1 MSEIKTFLE
10 TARGDKTL
18 RSLLQYLLVKDIKEE
33 FEDAKLSDSINKIF
47 EMLNSGSLDKNVEN
61 ILNET
66 IFKGKKNEVLS
77 RLNSLK
83 EAFLSKGTGTA
94 SRTKEFNDI
103 IKPKITKL
111 RELSQE
117 LRENKD
123 NKALFSKIKKESEEL
138 VTELNEEIEKFTE
151 KFGREGGFRD
161 TPKIKELMDATKKT
175 ISEFKE
181 LFLAKD
187 VSSDAG
193 YYDSIVQGNISFVLE
208 RDIENFTSDDVEN
221 YITAVNNAVGKASTG
236 KFRPLYIDHEENGV
250 QINSSFPKRLY
261 KGKRAT
267 LVKPLKFLIDSDFGQ
282 DWWKQWSRGQ
292 IRRGV
297 VTASEIR
304 ERIVKQLFYG
314 GLTFR
319 EHFDFRAIQADSE
332 REWRREAGNDSI
344 TGGEDYDALQQWLKN
359 KEVFENNSKKV
370 NLDETLD
377 NTINNAMSGESLSK
391 IFNSF
396 YQEVLGKPY
405 NEENHNRLVEELIV
419 KHKQPVEKFQ
429 NFLKKDYGELIDKLI
444 REVRADKS
452 KLGTV
457 IRIENVELPK
467 GLKYDEKENTFI
479 DEDEDVLTLK
489 EARELYEGDELA
501 TINQYI
507 KNINTPMEEP
517 DTFFDF
523 LNSKEDIEAYFNKI
537 ATNQLISPNVDN
549 LLGVLFE
556 LSEMAEREGNYEVLE
571 EEIQAIMTNKAFD
584 SNEKRE
590 QIERIERAIVDK
602 LKNYSRL
609 IKRGF
614 AQKAK
619 NFIENHRNYST
630 SADVRGKLLRQLE
643 EQNVTRRE

>member
-10 TARGDKTL
+10 TAKGGKIL
-18 RSLLQYLLVKDIKEE
+18 RSLLQYLLVEDITEE
-33 FEDAKLSDSINKIF
+33 FESAKLSDSINKTF
-47 EMLNSGSLDKNVEN
+47 EMLNSGSLDKNVED
-61 ILNET
+61 ILNESL
-66 IFKGKKNEVLS
+66 FESKKDEVLS

-94 SRTKEFNDI
+94 SRTKEFNDK

-111 RELSQE
+111 RELSQK

-123 NKALFSKIKKESEEL
+123 NEAVFSKIKGESEEL

-151 KFGREGGFRD
+151 KFGRKGNFSN

-175 ISEFKE
+175 ISEFQE

-187 VSSDAG
+187 VSSSAT

-208 RDIENFTSDDVEN
+208 RDVEAFTSDDVEN

-236 KFRPLYIDHEENGV
+236 KFRPLYIDHEEEGV
-250 QINSSFPKRLY
+250 VINSSFPKRLY

-292 IRRGV
+292 IRKGV
-297 VTASEIR
+297 ITASEIR

-319 EHFDFRAIQADSE
+319 EHFNFRAGSDTDNEKIIRDNE
-332 REWRREAGNDSI
+332 KLDIVEEIDEAGNKTKRLKLDDTLNDTIKRASDGVDSL
-344 TGGEDYDALQQWLKN
+344 E
-359 KEVFENNSKKV
+359 
-370 NLDETLD
+370 
-377 NTINNAMSGESLSK
+377 K
-391 IFNSF
+391 IFSSF
-396 YQEVLGKPY
+396 YTEALGETY
-405 NEENHNRLVEELIV
+405 NPIVNHNKLLVKLI
-419 KHKQPVEKFQ
+419 KKYNQPVEKFQ
-429 NFLKKDYGELIDKLI
+429 NFLKKDYSELIDKLI

-457 IRIENVELPK
+457 IRIENVDLPDN
-467 GLKYDEKENTFI
+467 LEYDKKENEFI
-479 DEDEDVLTLK
+479 QEDGSRISLNV
-489 EARELYEGDELA
+489 ARMAYEGDKLA
-501 TINQYI
+501 AINQHI
-507 KNINTPMEEP
+507 KNANSPMEEP

-619 NFIENHRNYST
+619 DFIENHQNYT
-630 SADVRGKLLRQLE
+630 ASADVRGKLLRQLE
-643 EQNVTRRE
+643 EQNVIRRE

>member
-10 TARGDKTL
+10 TAKGDKTL
-18 RSLLQYLLVKDIKEE
+18 RSLLQYLLVEDITEE
-33 FEDAKLSDSINKIF
+33 FQNAKLSDSINKIF
-47 EMLNSGSLDKNVEN
+47 EMLNSGSLDKNVED

-66 IFKGKKNEVLS
+66 IFKGKKDEVLS

-83 EAFLSKGTGTA
+83 EAFLSKGRGTA
-94 SRTKEFNDI
+94 SRTKGFNDK

-111 RELSQE
+111 RELSQK

-123 NKALFSKIKKESEEL
+123 NEALFSKIKGESEEL

-175 ISEFKE
+175 ISEFQE

-187 VSSDAG
+187 VSSSAT
-193 YYDSIVQGNISFVLE
+193 YYDSILQQDISFVLE

-236 KFRPLYIDHEENGV
+236 KFRPLYIDHEEEGV
-250 QINSSFPKRLY
+250 VINSSFPKRLY

-267 LVKPLKFLIDSDFGQ
+267 LVKPLKFLINSNFGQ
-282 DWWKQWSRGQ
+282 DWWKQWSKGQ
-292 IRRGV
+292 IRKGV
-297 VTASEIR
+297 ITASEIR

-319 EHFDFRAIQADSE
+319 EYFNFRAGSNTDRKS
-332 REWRREAGNDSI
+332 R
-344 TGGEDYDALQQWLKN
+344 N
-359 KEVFENNSKKV
+359 KEIVRNNQKEKV
-370 NLDETLD
+370 ELDKTLD
-377 NTINNAMSGESLSK
+377 STIDRASDSVDSLEK
-391 IFNSF
+391 IFSSF
-396 YQEVLGKPY
+396 YTEALGQTY
-405 NEENHNRLVEELIV
+405 NSQTNHNRLLLELIE
-419 KHKQPVEKFQ
+419 KYNQPVEKFQ
-429 NFLKKDYGELIDKLI
+429 NFLKKDYSELIDKLI

-467 GLKYDEKENTFI
+467 GLKYDKKENIFI

-489 EARELYEGDELA
+489 EVRELYEGDELA
-501 TINQYI
+501 TINQHI
-507 KNINTPMEEP
+507 KNANSPMEEP

-590 QIERIERAIVDK
+590 QIEKIEGAIVDK

-619 NFIENHRNYST
+619 DFIENHQNYT
-630 SADVRGKLLRQLE
+630 ASADVRGKLLRQLE
-643 EQNVTRRE
+643 EQNVIRRE

>member
-10 TARGDKTL
+10 TAKGGKTL
-18 RSLLQYLLVKDIKEE
+18 RSLLQYLLVEDITEE
-33 FEDAKLSDSINKIF
+33 FESAKLSDSINKTF
-47 EMLNSGSLDKNVEN
+47 EMLNSGSLDKNVED

-66 IFKGKKNEVLS
+66 IFKGKKDEVLS

-94 SRTKEFNDI
+94 SRTKEFNDK

-111 RELSQE
+111 RELSKK

-123 NKALFSKIKKESEEL
+123 NEAIFSKIKGESEEL

-161 TPKIKELMDATKKT
+161 TPKIKELIDATKKT
-175 ISEFKE
+175 ISEFQE

-187 VSSDAG
+187 VSSSAT
-193 YYDSIVQGNISFVLE
+193 YYDSILQQDISFVLE

-261 KGKRAT
+261 KGKKAT

-282 DWWKQWSRGQ
+282 EWWKQWSRGQ

-297 VTASEIR
+297 ITASEIR

-319 EHFDFRAIQADSE
+319 EHFNFRAGSDTD
-332 REWRREAGNDSI
+332 RKG
-344 TGGEDYDALQQWLKN
+344 KN
-359 KEVFENNSKKV
+359 KEIVRNNQKEKV
-370 NLDETLD
+370 ELDKTLD
-377 NTINNAMSGESLSK
+377 STIDRASDSVDSLEK
-391 IFNSF
+391 IFKSF
-396 YQEVLGKPY
+396 YEDALGQTY
-405 NEENHNRLVEELIV
+405 NPEANHNRLLLELIE
-419 KHKQPVEKFQ
+419 KYNQPVEKFQ
-429 NFLKKDYGELIDKLI
+429 NFLKKDYSELIDKLI

-467 GLKYDEKENTFI
+467 GLKYDKKENTFI
-479 DEDEDVLTLK
+479 DEDEDTLTL
-489 EARELYEGDELA
+489 EEVRELYDGDELA

-507 KNINTPMEEP
+507 ENVNTPMEEP

-619 NFIENHRNYST
+619 DFIENHQNYT
-630 SADVRGKLLRQLE
+630 ASADVRGKLLRQLE
-643 EQNVTRRE
+643 EQNVIRRE

>member
-10 TARGDKTL
+10 TAKKGKTL
-18 RSLLQYLLVKDIKEE
+18 RSLLQFLLVKDITEE
-33 FEDAKLSDSINKIF
+33 FKNANLSSSINKTF
-47 EMLNSGSLDKNVEN
+47 EMLNSGSLDNEVEN

-66 IFKGKKNEVLS
+66 IFKGKKDEVLS

-83 EAFLSKGTGTA
+83 EAFLSKGRGTA
-94 SRTKEFNDI
+94 SRTKEFNDK
-103 IKPKITKL
+103 IKPKISKL
-111 RELSQE
+111 RELSQK
-117 LRENKD
+117 LRENKE
-123 NKALFSKIKKESEEL
+123 NEAVFSKIKGESKDL

-193 YYDSIVQGNISFVLE
+193 YYDSIIQGNISFVLD
-208 RDIENFTSDDVEN
+208 RDIESFTSDDVEN

-261 KGKRAT
+261 KGKRAN

-282 DWWKQWSRGQ
+282 DWWKQWSKGQ
-292 IRRGV
+292 TRKGV
-297 VTASEIR
+297 ITASEIR

-319 EHFDFRAIQADSE
+319 EHFNFRAGSDT
-332 REWRREAGNDSI
+332 D
-344 TGGEDYDALQQWLKN
+344 N
-359 KEVFENNSKKV
+359 KEIVRNNQKEKV
-370 NLDETLD
+370 ELDKTLD
-377 NTINNAMSGESLSK
+377 STIDRASSGESLK
-391 IFNSF
+391 NIFKAF
-396 YQEVLGKPY
+396 YTEALGENY
-405 NEENHNRLVEELIV
+405 NPETNHNLLLLKLIE
-419 KHKQPVEKFQ
+419 KYNQPVEKFQ
-429 NFLKKDYGELIDKLI
+429 NFLKKEYSDLIDKLI

-457 IRIENVELPK
+457 IRIENVDLPDN
-467 GLKYDEKENTFI
+467 LEYDEKENTFI
-479 DEDEDVLTLK
+479 DEDEDTLTL
-489 EARELYEGDELA
+489 EEVREIYKGDELA
-501 TINQYI
+501 TIHQYI

-537 ATNQLISPNVDN
+537 ATNQLISPNIDN

-571 EEIQAIMTNKAFD
+571 EEIQSIMTNKAFD

-590 QIERIERAIVDK
+590 QIEKIERAIVDK

-619 NFIENHRNYST
+619 DFIENHRNYST

-643 EQNVTRRE
+643 EQNVIRRG

>member
-1 MSEIKTFLE
+1 
-10 TARGDKTL
+10 
-18 RSLLQYLLVKDIKEE
+18 
-33 FEDAKLSDSINKIF
+33 
-47 EMLNSGSLDKNVEN
+47 MLNSGSLDKNVED

-66 IFKGKKNEVLS
+66 IFKSKKDEVLS

-83 EAFLSKGTGTA
+83 EAFLSKGRGTA
-94 SRTKEFNDI
+94 SRTKEFNDK

-111 RELSQE
+111 RELSQK

-123 NKALFSKIKKESEEL
+123 NEDLFPKIKKESEEL

-151 KFGREGGFRD
+151 KFGRQGGFRD

-175 ISEFKE
+175 ISEFQE

-236 KFRPLYIDHEENGV
+236 KFRPLYIDHEEKGV

-282 DWWKQWSRGQ
+282 DWWKQWSKGQ
-292 IRRGV
+292 IRKGV
-297 VTASEIR
+297 ITASEIR

-319 EHFDFRAIQADSE
+319 EHFNFRAGS
-332 REWRREAGNDSI
+332 N
-344 TGGEDYDALQQWLKN
+344 TNN
-359 KEVFENNSKKV
+359 KEIVRNNQKERVELDKTLNSTIDRASSGDSLENIFKAFYTEALGENY
-370 NLDETLD
+370 NPET
-377 NTINNAMSGESLSK
+377 
-391 IFNSF
+391 
-396 YQEVLGKPY
+396 
-405 NEENHNRLVEELIV
+405 NHNRLLLKLIE
-419 KHKQPVEKFQ
+419 KYNQPVEKFQ
-429 NFLKKDYGELIDKLI
+429 NFLKKEYSELIDNLI

-457 IRIENVELPK
+457 IRIENVDLPDN
-467 GLKYDEKENTFI
+467 LKYDKKENEFI
-479 DEDEDVLTLK
+479 QEDGTRLGLK
-489 EARELYEGDELA
+489 IARMAYDGDELA
-501 TINQYI
+501 AINQYI
-507 KNINTPMEEP
+507 ENVNTPMEEP

-571 EEIQAIMTNKAFD
+571 EEIQAIMTNKEVD

-590 QIERIERAIVDK
+590 QIEKIERAIVDK

-619 NFIENHRNYST
+619 DFIENHRNYST

-643 EQNVTRRE
+643 EQNVIRRE

>member
-10 TARGDKTL
+10 TAKKGKTL
-18 RSLLQYLLVKDIKEE
+18 RSLLQFLLVKDITEE
-33 FEDAKLSDSINKIF
+33 FKNANLSSSINKTF
-47 EMLNSGSLDKNVEN
+47 EMLNSGSLDNEVEN

-66 IFKGKKNEVLS
+66 IFKGKKDEVLS

-83 EAFLSKGTGTA
+83 EAFLSKGRGTA
-94 SRTKEFNDI
+94 SRTKEFNDK
-103 IKPKITKL
+103 IKPKISKL
-111 RELSQE
+111 RELSQK
-117 LRENKD
+117 LRENKE
-123 NKALFSKIKKESEEL
+123 NEAVFSKIKGESKDL

-193 YYDSIVQGNISFVLE
+193 YYDSIIQGNISFVLD
-208 RDIENFTSDDVEN
+208 RDIESFTSDDVEN

-261 KGKRAT
+261 KGKRAN

-282 DWWKQWSRGQ
+282 DWWKQWSKGQ
-292 IRRGV
+292 TRKGV
-297 VTASEIR
+297 ITASEIR

-319 EHFDFRAIQADSE
+319 EHFNFRAGSDT
-332 REWRREAGNDSI
+332 D
-344 TGGEDYDALQQWLKN
+344 N
-359 KEVFENNSKKV
+359 KEIVRNNQKEKV
-370 NLDETLD
+370 ELDKTLD
-377 NTINNAMSGESLSK
+377 STIDRASSGESLK
-391 IFNSF
+391 NIFKAF
-396 YQEVLGKPY
+396 YTEALGENY
-405 NEENHNRLVEELIV
+405 NPETNHNLLLLKLIE
-419 KHKQPVEKFQ
+419 KYNQPVEKFQ
-429 NFLKKDYGELIDKLI
+429 NFLKKEYSDLIDKLI

-457 IRIENVELPK
+457 IRIENVDLPDN
-467 GLKYDEKENTFI
+467 LEYDEKENTFI
-479 DEDEDVLTLK
+479 DEDEDTLTL
-489 EARELYEGDELA
+489 EEVREIYKGDELA

-537 ATNQLISPNVDN
+537 ATNQLISPNIDN

-571 EEIQAIMTNKAFD
+571 EEIQSIMTNKAFD

-590 QIERIERAIVDK
+590 QIEKIERAIVDK

-614 AQKAK
+614 AQKTK
-619 NFIENHRNYST
+619 DFIENHRNYST

-643 EQNVTRRE
+643 EQNVIRRG

>member
-10 TARGDKTL
+10 TAKQGKTL
-18 RSLLQYLLVKDIKEE
+18 RSLLQYLLVKDITEE
-33 FEDAKLSDSINKIF
+33 FKDANLSNSITKTF
-47 EMLNSGSLDKNVEN
+47 EMLNSGSLDNEVEN

-94 SRTKEFNDI
+94 SRTREFNEK
-103 IKPKITKL
+103 IKPKISKL
-111 RELSQE
+111 RELSQK

-123 NKALFSKIKKESEEL
+123 NETVFSKIKGESEDL
-138 VTELNEEIEKFTE
+138 ITELNEEIEKFTE

-175 ISEFKE
+175 ISEFQE

-208 RDIENFTSDDVEN
+208 REIDSFTSDDVEN

-261 KGKRAT
+261 KGKRAS

-282 DWWKQWSRGQ
+282 DWWKQWSKGQ
-292 IRRGV
+292 SRKGV

-319 EHFDFRAIQADSE
+319 EHFKFRAGSDTDNEKIIRDNEKLDIVEEIDEAGKKTKRLKLDDTLNDTIKRASDNADSLE
-332 REWRREAGNDSI
+332 
-344 TGGEDYDALQQWLKN
+344 
-359 KEVFENNSKKV
+359 
-370 NLDETLD
+370 
-377 NTINNAMSGESLSK
+377 K
-391 IFNSF
+391 IFSSF
-396 YQEVLGKPY
+396 YTEALGETY
-405 NEENHNRLVEELIV
+405 NPIENHNKLLVKLI
-419 KHKQPVEKFQ
+419 KKYKQPVEKFQ
-429 NFLKKDYGELIDKLI
+429 NFLKKDYSELIDKLI
-444 REVRADKS
+444 KVIRADKS
-452 KLGTV
+452 KLGKD
-457 IRIENVELPK
+457 IKIENVKLPD
-467 GLKYDEKENTFI
+467 GLKYDEKENVFI
-479 DEDEDVLTLK
+479 DDEDDVLTL
-489 EARELYEGDELA
+489 EDVRELYKGDELA
-501 TINQYI
+501 TINQFI
-507 KNINTPMEEP
+507 ENTNTPMEEP

-571 EEIQAIMTNKAFD
+571 EEIESIMTNEALS
-584 SNEKRE
+584 SNDKQE
-590 QIERIERAIVDK
+590 QIEKIERAIVDK

-619 NFIENHRNYST
+619 DFIENHRNYSA

-643 EQNVTRRE
+643 EQNVIRRE

>member
-1 MSEIKTFLE
+1 
-10 TARGDKTL
+10 
-18 RSLLQYLLVKDIKEE
+18 
-33 FEDAKLSDSINKIF
+33 
-47 EMLNSGSLDKNVEN
+47 
-61 ILNET
+61 
-66 IFKGKKNEVLS
+66 
-77 RLNSLK
+77 
-83 EAFLSKGTGTA
+83 
-94 SRTKEFNDI
+94 
-103 IKPKITKL
+103 
-111 RELSQE
+111 
-117 LRENKD
+117 
-123 NKALFSKIKKESEEL
+123 
-138 VTELNEEIEKFTE
+138 
-151 KFGREGGFRD
+151 
-161 TPKIKELMDATKKT
+161 MDATKKT
-175 ISEFKE
+175 ISEFQE

-187 VSSDAG
+187 VSSSAT

-208 RDIENFTSDDVEN
+208 RDVEAFTSDDVEN

-236 KFRPLYIDHEENGV
+236 KFRPLYIDHEEEGV
-250 QINSSFPKRLY
+250 VINSSFPKRLY

-292 IRRGV
+292 IRKGV
-297 VTASEIR
+297 ITASEIR

-319 EHFDFRAIQADSE
+319 EHFNFRAGSDTDNEKIIRDNE
-332 REWRREAGNDSI
+332 KLDIVEEIDEAGNKTKRLKLDDTLNDTIKRASDGVDSL
-344 TGGEDYDALQQWLKN
+344 E
-359 KEVFENNSKKV
+359 
-370 NLDETLD
+370 
-377 NTINNAMSGESLSK
+377 K
-391 IFNSF
+391 IFSSF
-396 YQEVLGKPY
+396 YTEALGETY
-405 NEENHNRLVEELIV
+405 NPIVNHNKLLVKLI
-419 KHKQPVEKFQ
+419 KKYNQPVEKFQ
-429 NFLKKDYGELIDKLI
+429 NFLKKDYSELIDKLI

-457 IRIENVELPK
+457 IRIENVDLPDN
-467 GLKYDEKENTFI
+467 LEYDKKENEFI
-479 DEDEDVLTLK
+479 QEDGSRISLNV
-489 EARELYEGDELA
+489 ARMAYEGDKLA
-501 TINQYI
+501 AINQHI
-507 KNINTPMEEP
+507 KNANSPMEEP

-619 NFIENHRNYST
+619 DFIENHQNYT
-630 SADVRGKLLRQLE
+630 ASADVRGKLLRQLE
-643 EQNVTRRE
+643 EQNVIRRE

>member
-10 TARGDKTL
+10 TAKKGKTL
-18 RSLLQYLLVKDIKEE
+18 RSLLQFLLVKDITEE
-33 FEDAKLSDSINKIF
+33 FKGANLSSSISKTF
-47 EMLNSGSLDKNVEN
+47 EMLNSGSLDNEVEN

-66 IFKGKKNEVLS
+66 IFKGKKDEVLS

-94 SRTKEFNDI
+94 SRTKEFNDK
-103 IKPKITKL
+103 IKPKLSKL
-111 RELSQE
+111 RELSQK

-123 NKALFSKIKKESEEL
+123 NEAVFSKIKGESEEL

-181 LFLAKD
+181 LFLTKD

-193 YYDSIVQGNISFVLE
+193 YYDSIIQDNISFVLE
-208 RDIENFTSDDVEN
+208 RDIKSFTSDDVEN

-267 LVKPLKFLIDSDFGQ
+267 LVKPLKFLINSDFGQ
-282 DWWKQWSRGQ
+282 DWWKQWSKGQ
-292 IRRGV
+292 TRKGV
-297 VTASEIR
+297 ITASEIR

-319 EHFDFRAIQADSE
+319 EHFNFRAGSDTDNEKIIRNNEKLDIIE
-332 REWRREAGNDSI
+332 EKDEAGNK
-344 TGGEDYDALQQWLKN
+344 TKRLKLDDTLN
-359 KEVFENNSKKV
+359 K
-370 NLDETLD
+370 
-377 NTINNAMSGESLSK
+377 TIGNAVSGESLEK
-391 IFNSF
+391 IFSSF
-396 YQEVLGKPY
+396 YTETLGKNY
-405 NEENHNRLVEELIV
+405 NPTENHNKLLIELI
-419 KHKQPVEKFQ
+419 KKYRQPVEKFQ
-429 NFLKKDYGELIDKLI
+429 NFLKKEYSDLIDKLI
-444 REVRADKS
+444 KKVRTDKS

-467 GLKYDEKENTFI
+467 GLEYDEKENTFI
-479 DEDEDVLTLK
+479 DEEEDTLTL
-489 EARELYEGDELA
+489 EEVREIYEGDELA

-571 EEIQAIMTNKAFD
+571 EEIQSIMTNKAFD

-590 QIERIERAIVDK
+590 QIEKIERAIVDK

-619 NFIENHRNYST
+619 DFIENHRNYST

-643 EQNVTRRE
+643 EQNVIRRG

>member
-1 MSEIKTFLE
+1 M
-10 TARGDKTL
+10 
-18 RSLLQYLLVKDIKEE
+18 RSLLQFLLVKDITEE
-33 FEDAKLSDSINKIF
+33 FKNANLSSSINKTF
-47 EMLNSGSLDKNVEN
+47 EMLNSGSLDNEVEN

-66 IFKGKKNEVLS
+66 IFKGKKDEVLS

-83 EAFLSKGTGTA
+83 EAFLSKGRGTA
-94 SRTKEFNDI
+94 SRTKEFNDK
-103 IKPKITKL
+103 IKPKISKL
-111 RELSQE
+111 RELSQK
-117 LRENKD
+117 LRENKE
-123 NKALFSKIKKESEEL
+123 NEAVFSKIKGESKDL

-193 YYDSIVQGNISFVLE
+193 YYDSIIQGNISFVLD
-208 RDIENFTSDDVEN
+208 RDIESFTSDDVEN

-261 KGKRAT
+261 KGKRAN

-282 DWWKQWSRGQ
+282 DWWKQWSKGQ
-292 IRRGV
+292 TRKGV
-297 VTASEIR
+297 ITASEIR

-319 EHFDFRAIQADSE
+319 EHFNFRAGSDT
-332 REWRREAGNDSI
+332 D
-344 TGGEDYDALQQWLKN
+344 N
-359 KEVFENNSKKV
+359 KEIVRNNQKEKV
-370 NLDETLD
+370 ELDKTLD
-377 NTINNAMSGESLSK
+377 STIDRASSGESLK
-391 IFNSF
+391 NIFKAF
-396 YQEVLGKPY
+396 YTEALGENY
-405 NEENHNRLVEELIV
+405 NPETNHNLLLLKLIE
-419 KHKQPVEKFQ
+419 KYNQPVEKFQ
-429 NFLKKDYGELIDKLI
+429 NFLKKEYSDLIDKLI

-457 IRIENVELPK
+457 IRIENVDLPDN
-467 GLKYDEKENTFI
+467 LEYDEKENTFI
-479 DEDEDVLTLK
+479 DEDEDTLTL
-489 EARELYEGDELA
+489 EEVREIYKGDELA

-537 ATNQLISPNVDN
+537 ATNQLISPNIDN

-571 EEIQAIMTNKAFD
+571 EEIQSIMTNKAFD

-590 QIERIERAIVDK
+590 QIEKIERAIVDK

-619 NFIENHRNYST
+619 DFIENHRNYST

-643 EQNVTRRE
+643 EQNVIRRG

>member
-10 TARGDKTL
+10 TAKGGKTL
-18 RSLLQYLLVKDIKEE
+18 RSLLQYLLVEDITEE
-33 FEDAKLSDSINKIF
+33 FESAKLSDSINKIF
-47 EMLNSGSLDKNVEN
+47 EMLNSGSLDKNVED

-66 IFKGKKNEVLS
+66 IFKGKKNEILS

-83 EAFLSKGTGTA
+83 EAFLSKGRGTA
-94 SRTKEFNDI
+94 SRTKEFNDK

-111 RELSQE
+111 RELSQK

-123 NKALFSKIKKESEEL
+123 NEDLFPKIKKESEEL

-151 KFGREGGFRD
+151 KFGRQGGFRD

-175 ISEFKE
+175 ISEFQE

-236 KFRPLYIDHEENGV
+236 KFRPLYIDHEEKGV

-282 DWWKQWSRGQ
+282 DWWKQWSKGQ
-292 IRRGV
+292 IRKGV
-297 VTASEIR
+297 ITASEIR

-319 EHFDFRAIQADSE
+319 EHFNFRAGSDT
-332 REWRREAGNDSI
+332 N
-344 TGGEDYDALQQWLKN
+344 N
-359 KEVFENNSKKV
+359 KEIVRNNQKERVELDKTLNSTIDRASSGDSLENIFKAFYTEALGENY
-370 NLDETLD
+370 NPET
-377 NTINNAMSGESLSK
+377 
-391 IFNSF
+391 
-396 YQEVLGKPY
+396 
-405 NEENHNRLVEELIV
+405 NHNRLLLKLIE
-419 KHKQPVEKFQ
+419 KYNQPVEKFQ
-429 NFLKKDYGELIDKLI
+429 NFLKKEYSELIYNLI

-457 IRIENVELPK
+457 IRIENVDLPDN
-467 GLKYDEKENTFI
+467 LKYDKKENEFI
-479 DEDEDVLTLK
+479 QEDGTRLGLK
-489 EARELYEGDELA
+489 IARMAYDGDELA
-501 TINQYI
+501 AINQYI
-507 KNINTPMEEP
+507 ENVNTPMEEP

-571 EEIQAIMTNKAFD
+571 EEIQAIMTNKEVD

-590 QIERIERAIVDK
+590 QIEKIERAIVDK

-619 NFIENHRNYST
+619 DFIENHRNYST

-643 EQNVTRRE
+643 EQNVIRRE

>member
-1 MSEIKTFLE
+1 M
-10 TARGDKTL
+10 
-18 RSLLQYLLVKDIKEE
+18 RSLLQFLLVKDITEE
-33 FEDAKLSDSINKIF
+33 FKNANLSSSISKTF
-47 EMLNSGSLDKNVEN
+47 EMLNSGSLDNEVEN

-66 IFKGKKNEVLS
+66 IFKGKKDEVLS

-83 EAFLSKGTGTA
+83 EAFLSKGRGTA
-94 SRTKEFNDI
+94 SRTKEFNDK
-103 IKPKITKL
+103 IKPKISKL
-111 RELSQE
+111 RELSQK

-123 NKALFSKIKKESEEL
+123 NEAVFSKIKGESKDL

-193 YYDSIVQGNISFVLE
+193 YYDSIIQGNISFVLE
-208 RDIENFTSDDVEN
+208 RDIESFTSDDVEN

-236 KFRPLYIDHEENGV
+236 KFRPLYIDHEEEGV
-250 QINSSFPKRLY
+250 VINSSFPKRLY

-282 DWWKQWSRGQ
+282 DWWKQWSKGQ
-292 IRRGV
+292 TRKGV
-297 VTASEIR
+297 ITASEIR

-319 EHFDFRAIQADSE
+319 EHFNFRAGSDT
-332 REWRREAGNDSI
+332 D
-344 TGGEDYDALQQWLKN
+344 N
-359 KEVFENNSKKV
+359 KEIVGNNQKEKV
-370 NLDETLD
+370 ELDKTLD
-377 NTINNAMSGESLSK
+377 STIDRASSGESLK
-391 IFNSF
+391 NIFKAF
-396 YQEVLGKPY
+396 YTEALGENY
-405 NEENHNRLVEELIV
+405 NPETNHNLLLLKLIE
-419 KHKQPVEKFQ
+419 KYNQPVEKFQ
-429 NFLKKDYGELIDKLI
+429 NFLKKEYSDLIDKLI

-467 GLKYDEKENTFI
+467 GLKYDKKENTFI
-479 DEDEDVLTLK
+479 DEDEDTLTL
-489 EARELYEGDELA
+489 EEVREIYEGDELA

-571 EEIQAIMTNKAFD
+571 EEIQSIMTNKAFD

-590 QIERIERAIVDK
+590 QIEKIERAIVDK

-619 NFIENHRNYST
+619 DFIENHRNYST

-643 EQNVTRRE
+643 EQNVIRRG

>member
-10 TARGDKTL
+10 TAKGGKTL
-18 RSLLQYLLVKDIKEE
+18 RSLLQYLLVEDITEE
-33 FEDAKLSDSINKIF
+33 FESAKLSDSINKIF
-47 EMLNSGSLDKNVEN
+47 EMLNSGSLDKNVED

-66 IFKGKKNEVLS
+66 IFKGKKDEVLS

-83 EAFLSKGTGTA
+83 EAFLSKGRGTA
-94 SRTKEFNDI
+94 SRTKEFNDK

-111 RELSQE
+111 RELSQK

-123 NKALFSKIKKESEEL
+123 NEDLFPKIKKESEEL

-151 KFGREGGFRD
+151 KFGRQGGFRD

-175 ISEFKE
+175 ISEFQE

-236 KFRPLYIDHEENGV
+236 KFRPLYIDHEEKGV

-282 DWWKQWSRGQ
+282 DWWKQWSKGQ
-292 IRRGV
+292 IRKGV
-297 VTASEIR
+297 ITASEIR

-319 EHFDFRAIQADSE
+319 EHFNFRAGSDT
-332 REWRREAGNDSI
+332 N
-344 TGGEDYDALQQWLKN
+344 N
-359 KEVFENNSKKV
+359 KEIVRNNQKERVELDKTLNSTIDRASSGDSLENIFKAFYTEALGENY
-370 NLDETLD
+370 NPET
-377 NTINNAMSGESLSK
+377 
-391 IFNSF
+391 
-396 YQEVLGKPY
+396 
-405 NEENHNRLVEELIV
+405 NHNRLLLKLIE
-419 KHKQPVEKFQ
+419 KYNQPVEKFQ
-429 NFLKKDYGELIDKLI
+429 NFLKKEYSELIDNLI

-457 IRIENVELPK
+457 IRIENVDLPDN
-467 GLKYDEKENTFI
+467 LKYDKKENEFI
-479 DEDEDVLTLK
+479 QEDGTRLGLK
-489 EARELYEGDELA
+489 IARMAYDGDELA
-501 TINQYI
+501 AINQYI
-507 KNINTPMEEP
+507 ENVNTPMEEP

-571 EEIQAIMTNKAFD
+571 EEIQAIMTNKEVD

-590 QIERIERAIVDK
+590 QIEKIERAIVDK

-619 NFIENHRNYST
+619 DFIENHRNYST

-643 EQNVTRRE
+643 EQNVIRRE

>member
-10 TARGDKTL
+10 TAKGGKTL
-18 RSLLQYLLVKDIKEE
+18 RSLLQYLLVEDITEE
-33 FEDAKLSDSINKIF
+33 FESAKLSDSINKIF
-47 EMLNSGSLDKNVEN
+47 EMLNSGSLDKNVED

-66 IFKGKKNEVLS
+66 IFKGKKDEVLS

-83 EAFLSKGTGTA
+83 EAFLSKGRGTA
-94 SRTKEFNDI
+94 SRTKEFNDK

-111 RELSQE
+111 RELSQK

-123 NKALFSKIKKESEEL
+123 NEDLFPKIKKESEEL

-151 KFGREGGFRD
+151 KFGRQGGFRD

-175 ISEFKE
+175 ISEFQE

-236 KFRPLYIDHEENGV
+236 KFRPLYIDHEEKGV

-282 DWWKQWSRGQ
+282 DWWKQWSKGQ
-292 IRRGV
+292 IRKGV
-297 VTASEIR
+297 ITASEIR

-319 EHFDFRAIQADSE
+319 EHFNFRAGS
-332 REWRREAGNDSI
+332 N
-344 TGGEDYDALQQWLKN
+344 TNN
-359 KEVFENNSKKV
+359 KEIVRNNQKERVELDKTLNSTIDRASSGDSLENIFKAFYTEALGENY
-370 NLDETLD
+370 NPET
-377 NTINNAMSGESLSK
+377 
-391 IFNSF
+391 
-396 YQEVLGKPY
+396 
-405 NEENHNRLVEELIV
+405 NHNRLLLKLIE
-419 KHKQPVEKFQ
+419 KYNQPVEKFQ
-429 NFLKKDYGELIDKLI
+429 NFLKKEYSELIDNLI

-457 IRIENVELPK
+457 IRIENVDLPDN
-467 GLKYDEKENTFI
+467 LKYDKKENEFI
-479 DEDEDVLTLK
+479 QEDGTRLGLK
-489 EARELYEGDELA
+489 IARMAYDGDELA
-501 TINQYI
+501 AINQYI
-507 KNINTPMEEP
+507 ENVNTPMEEP

-571 EEIQAIMTNKAFD
+571 EEIQAIMTNKEVD

-590 QIERIERAIVDK
+590 QIEKIERAIVDK

-619 NFIENHRNYST
+619 DFIENHRNYST

-643 EQNVTRRE
+643 EQNVIRRE

>member
-10 TARGDKTL
+10 TAKGGKTL
-18 RSLLQYLLVKDIKEE
+18 RSLLQYLLVEDITEE
-33 FEDAKLSDSINKIF
+33 FESAKLSDSINKIF
-47 EMLNSGSLDKNVEN
+47 EMLNSGSLDKNVED

-66 IFKGKKNEVLS
+66 IFKGKKDEVLS

-83 EAFLSKGTGTA
+83 EAFLSKGRGTA
-94 SRTKEFNDI
+94 SRTKEFNDK

-111 RELSQE
+111 RELSQK

-123 NKALFSKIKKESEEL
+123 NEDLFPKIKKESEEL

-151 KFGREGGFRD
+151 KFGRQGGFRD

-175 ISEFKE
+175 ISEFQE

-236 KFRPLYIDHEENGV
+236 KFRPLYIDHEEKGV

-282 DWWKQWSRGQ
+282 DWWKQWSKGQ
-292 IRRGV
+292 IRKGV
-297 VTASEIR
+297 ITASEIR

-319 EHFDFRAIQADSE
+319 EHFNFRAGS
-332 REWRREAGNDSI
+332 N
-344 TGGEDYDALQQWLKN
+344 TNN
-359 KEVFENNSKKV
+359 KEIVRNNQKERVELDKTLNSTIDRASSGDSLENIFKAFYTEALGENY
-370 NLDETLD
+370 NPET
-377 NTINNAMSGESLSK
+377 
-391 IFNSF
+391 
-396 YQEVLGKPY
+396 
-405 NEENHNRLVEELIV
+405 NHNRLLLKLIE
-419 KHKQPVEKFQ
+419 KYNQPVEKFQ
-429 NFLKKDYGELIDKLI
+429 NFLKKEYSELIDNLI

-457 IRIENVELPK
+457 IRIENVDLPDN
-467 GLKYDEKENTFI
+467 LKYDKKENEFI
-479 DEDEDVLTLK
+479 QEDGTRLGLK
-489 EARELYEGDELA
+489 IARMAYEGDELA
-501 TINQYI
+501 AINQYI
-507 KNINTPMEEP
+507 ENVNTPMEEP

-571 EEIQAIMTNKAFD
+571 EEIQAIMTNKEVD

-590 QIERIERAIVDK
+590 QIEKIERAIVDK

-619 NFIENHRNYST
+619 DFIENHRNYST

-643 EQNVTRRE
+643 EQNVIRRE

>member
-10 TARGDKTL
+10 TAKGGKTL
-18 RSLLQYLLVKDIKEE
+18 RSLLQYLLVEDITEE
-33 FEDAKLSDSINKIF
+33 FQNAKLSDSINKIF
-47 EMLNSGSLDKNVEN
+47 EMLNSGSLDKNVED

-66 IFKGKKNEVLS
+66 IFKGKKDEILS

-94 SRTKEFNDI
+94 SRTKEFNDK

-111 RELSQE
+111 RELSQK

-123 NKALFSKIKKESEEL
+123 DTELFPKIKKESEEL
-138 VTELNEEIEKFTE
+138 VAELNEEIEKFTE
-151 KFGREGGFRD
+151 KFGRKGGFSN
-161 TPKIKELMDATKKT
+161 TPKIKELMDATKRT
-175 ISEFKE
+175 ISEFQE

-187 VSSDAG
+187 VSSDTG

-236 KFRPLYIDHEENGV
+236 KFRPLYIDHEEEGV
-250 QINSSFPKRLY
+250 VINSSFPKRLY

-292 IRRGV
+292 IRKGV
-297 VTASEIR
+297 ITASEIR

-319 EHFDFRAIQADSE
+319 EYFNFRAGSNTDRKS
-332 REWRREAGNDSI
+332 
-344 TGGEDYDALQQWLKN
+344 KN
-359 KEVFENNSKKV
+359 KEIVRNNQKEKV
-370 NLDETLD
+370 ELDKTLD
-377 NTINNAMSGESLSK
+377 STIDRASDSVDSLEK
-391 IFNSF
+391 IFSSF
-396 YQEVLGKPY
+396 YTEALGQTY
-405 NEENHNRLVEELIV
+405 NSQTNHNRLLLELIE
-419 KHKQPVEKFQ
+419 KYNQPVEKFQ
-429 NFLKKDYGELIDKLI
+429 NFLKKDYSELIDKLI

-457 IRIENVELPK
+457 IRIENVELPDN
-467 GLKYDEKENTFI
+467 LEYDKKENEFI
-479 DEDEDVLTLK
+479 QEDGSRISLNV
-489 EARELYEGDELA
+489 ARMAYEGDKLA
-501 TINQYI
+501 AINQHI
-507 KNINTPMEEP
+507 KNANSPMEEP

-590 QIERIERAIVDK
+590 QIEKIERAIVDK

-619 NFIENHRNYST
+619 DFIENHQNYT
-630 SADVRGKLLRQLE
+630 ASADVRGKLLRQLE
-643 EQNVTRRE
+643 EQNVIRRE

>member
-10 TARGDKTL
+10 TAKGGKTL
-18 RSLLQYLLVKDIKEE
+18 RSLLQYLLVEDITEE
-33 FEDAKLSDSINKIF
+33 FESAKLSDSINKIF

-66 IFKGKKNEVLS
+66 IFKGKKDEVLS

-83 EAFLSKGTGTA
+83 EAFLSKGRGTA
-94 SRTKEFNDI
+94 SRTKEFNDK

-111 RELSQE
+111 RELSQK

-123 NKALFSKIKKESEEL
+123 NEDLFPKIKKESEEL

-151 KFGREGGFRD
+151 KFGRQGGFRD

-175 ISEFKE
+175 ISEFQE

-236 KFRPLYIDHEENGV
+236 KFRPLYIDHEEKGV

-282 DWWKQWSRGQ
+282 DWWKQWSKGQ
-292 IRRGV
+292 IRKGV
-297 VTASEIR
+297 ITASEIR

-319 EHFDFRAIQADSE
+319 EHFNFRAGSDT
-332 REWRREAGNDSI
+332 N
-344 TGGEDYDALQQWLKN
+344 N
-359 KEVFENNSKKV
+359 KEIVRNNQKERVELDKTLNSTIDRASSGDSLENIFKAFYTEALGENY
-370 NLDETLD
+370 NPET
-377 NTINNAMSGESLSK
+377 
-391 IFNSF
+391 
-396 YQEVLGKPY
+396 
-405 NEENHNRLVEELIV
+405 NHNRLLLKLIE
-419 KHKQPVEKFQ
+419 KYNQPVEKFQ
-429 NFLKKDYGELIDKLI
+429 NFLKKEYSELIDNLI

-457 IRIENVELPK
+457 IRIENVDLPDN
-467 GLKYDEKENTFI
+467 LKYDKKENEFI
-479 DEDEDVLTLK
+479 QEDGTRLGLK
-489 EARELYEGDELA
+489 IARMAYDGDELA
-501 TINQYI
+501 AINQYI
-507 KNINTPMEEP
+507 ENVNTPMEEP

-571 EEIQAIMTNKAFD
+571 EEIQAIMTNKEVD

-590 QIERIERAIVDK
+590 QIEKIERAIVDK

-619 NFIENHRNYST
+619 DFIENHRNYST

-643 EQNVTRRE
+643 EQNVIRRE

>member
-10 TARGDKTL
+10 TAKGGKIL
-18 RSLLQYLLVKDIKEE
+18 RSLLQYLLVEDITEE
-33 FEDAKLSDSINKIF
+33 FENAKLSDSINKTF
-47 EMLNSGSLDKNVEN
+47 EMLNSGSLDKNVED
-61 ILNET
+61 ILNEG
-66 IFKGKKNEVLS
+66 IFKGKKDEVLS

-94 SRTKEFNDI
+94 SRTKEFNDK

-111 RELSQE
+111 RELSKK

-123 NKALFSKIKKESEEL
+123 NEAIFSKIKGESEEL
-138 VTELNEEIEKFTE
+138 VVELNEEIEKFTE

-175 ISEFKE
+175 ISEFQE

-187 VSSDAG
+187 VSSSAT
-193 YYDSIVQGNISFVLE
+193 YYDSILQQDISFVLE
-208 RDIENFTSDDVEN
+208 RDIEAFTSDDVEN

-236 KFRPLYIDHEENGV
+236 KFRPLYIDHEEEGV
-250 QINSSFPKRLY
+250 VINSSFPKRLY

-282 DWWKQWSRGQ
+282 EWWKQWSRGQ
-292 IRRGV
+292 IRKGV
-297 VTASEIR
+297 ITASEIR

-319 EHFDFRAIQADSE
+319 EHFNFRAGSDTDRKSRNKEIVRDNE
-332 REWRREAGNDSI
+332 KLDIVEEIDEAGNKTKRLRLNDTFNDTIKRASDNADSL
-344 TGGEDYDALQQWLKN
+344 E
-359 KEVFENNSKKV
+359 
-370 NLDETLD
+370 
-377 NTINNAMSGESLSK
+377 K
-391 IFNSF
+391 IFSSF
-396 YQEVLGKPY
+396 YTEVLGETY
-405 NEENHNRLVEELIV
+405 NPIVNHNKLLVKLIE
-419 KHKQPVEKFQ
+419 KYNQPVEKFQ
-429 NFLKKDYGELIDKLI
+429 NFLKKDYSELIDKLI

-457 IRIENVELPK
+457 IRIENVDLPK
-467 GLKYDEKENTFI
+467 GLDYDKKENVFI
-479 DEDEDVLTLK
+479 DDEDDILTL
-489 EARELYEGDELA
+489 EEVREIYKGDELA

-507 KNINTPMEEP
+507 ENVNTPMEEP

-537 ATNQLISPNVDN
+537 AENQLISPNVDN

-619 NFIENHRNYST
+619 DFIENHQNYT
-630 SADVRGKLLRQLE
+630 ASADVRGKLLRQLE
-643 EQNVTRRE
+643 EQNVIRRE

>member
-10 TARGDKTL
+10 TAKGGKTL
-18 RSLLQYLLVKDIKEE
+18 RSLLQYLLVEDITEE
-33 FEDAKLSDSINKIF
+33 FESAKLSDSINKIF
-47 EMLNSGSLDKNVEN
+47 EMLNSGSLDKNVED

-66 IFKGKKNEVLS
+66 IFKGKKNEILS

-83 EAFLSKGTGTA
+83 EAFLSKGRGTA
-94 SRTKEFNDI
+94 SRTKEFNDK

-111 RELSQE
+111 RELSQK

-123 NKALFSKIKKESEEL
+123 NEDLFPKIKKESEEL

-151 KFGREGGFRD
+151 KFGRQGGFRD

-175 ISEFKE
+175 ISEFQE

-236 KFRPLYIDHEENGV
+236 KFRPLYIDHEEKGV

-282 DWWKQWSRGQ
+282 DWWKQWSKGQ
-292 IRRGV
+292 IRKGV
-297 VTASEIR
+297 ITASEIR

-319 EHFDFRAIQADSE
+319 EHFNFRAGSDT
-332 REWRREAGNDSI
+332 N
-344 TGGEDYDALQQWLKN
+344 N
-359 KEVFENNSKKV
+359 KEIVRNNQKERVELDKTLNSTIDRASSGDSLENIFKAFYTEALGENY
-370 NLDETLD
+370 NPET
-377 NTINNAMSGESLSK
+377 
-391 IFNSF
+391 
-396 YQEVLGKPY
+396 
-405 NEENHNRLVEELIV
+405 NHNRLLLKLIE
-419 KHKQPVEKFQ
+419 KYNQPVEKFQ
-429 NFLKKDYGELIDKLI
+429 NFLKKEYSELIDNLI

-457 IRIENVELPK
+457 IRIENVDLPDN
-467 GLKYDEKENTFI
+467 LKYDKKENEFI
-479 DEDEDVLTLK
+479 QEDGTRLGLK
-489 EARELYEGDELA
+489 IARMAYDGDELA
-501 TINQYI
+501 AINQYI
-507 KNINTPMEEP
+507 ENVNTPMEEP

-571 EEIQAIMTNKAFD
+571 EEIQAIMTNKEVD

-590 QIERIERAIVDK
+590 QIEKIERAIVDK

-619 NFIENHRNYST
+619 DFIENHRNYST

-643 EQNVTRRE
+643 EQNVIRRE

>member
-10 TARGDKTL
+10 TAKGGKTL
-18 RSLLQYLLVKDIKEE
+18 RSLLQYLLVEDITEE
-33 FEDAKLSDSINKIF
+33 FESAKLSDSINKIF
-47 EMLNSGSLDKNVEN
+47 EMLNSGSLDKNVED

-66 IFKGKKNEVLS
+66 IFKGKKNEILS

-83 EAFLSKGTGTA
+83 EAFLSKGRGTA
-94 SRTKEFNDI
+94 SRTKEFNDK

-111 RELSQE
+111 RELSQK

-123 NKALFSKIKKESEEL
+123 NEDLFPKIKKESEEL

-151 KFGREGGFRD
+151 KFGRQGGFRD

-175 ISEFKE
+175 ISEFQE

-236 KFRPLYIDHEENGV
+236 KFRPLYIDHEEKCV

-282 DWWKQWSRGQ
+282 DWWKQWSKGQ
-292 IRRGV
+292 IRKGV
-297 VTASEIR
+297 ITASEIR

-319 EHFDFRAIQADSE
+319 EHFNFRAGSDT
-332 REWRREAGNDSI
+332 N
-344 TGGEDYDALQQWLKN
+344 N
-359 KEVFENNSKKV
+359 KEIVRNNQKERVELDKTLNSTIDRASSGDSLENIFKAFYTEALGENY
-370 NLDETLD
+370 NPET
-377 NTINNAMSGESLSK
+377 
-391 IFNSF
+391 
-396 YQEVLGKPY
+396 
-405 NEENHNRLVEELIV
+405 NHNRLLLKLIE
-419 KHKQPVEKFQ
+419 KYNQPVEKFQ
-429 NFLKKDYGELIDKLI
+429 NFLKKEYSELIDNLI

-457 IRIENVELPK
+457 IRIENVDLPDNLEYDK
-467 GLKYDEKENTFI
+467 KENEFIQEDGTRLGLKIARMAYD
-479 DEDEDVLTLK
+479 
-489 EARELYEGDELA
+489 GDELA
-501 TINQYI
+501 AINQYI
-507 KNINTPMEEP
+507 ENVNTPMEEP

-571 EEIQAIMTNKAFD
+571 EEIQAIMTNKEVD

-590 QIERIERAIVDK
+590 QIEKIERAIVDK

-619 NFIENHRNYST
+619 DFIENHRNYST

-643 EQNVTRRE
+643 EQNVIRRE

>member
-10 TARGDKTL
+10 TAKKGKTL
-18 RSLLQYLLVKDIKEE
+18 RSLLQFLLVKDITEE
-33 FEDAKLSDSINKIF
+33 FKNANLSSSINKTF
-47 EMLNSGSLDKNVEN
+47 EMLNSGSLDNEVEN

-66 IFKGKKNEVLS
+66 IFKGKKDEVLS

-83 EAFLSKGTGTA
+83 EAFLSKGRGTA
-94 SRTKEFNDI
+94 SRTKEFNDK
-103 IKPKITKL
+103 IKPKISKL
-111 RELSQE
+111 RELSQK
-117 LRENKD
+117 LRENKE
-123 NKALFSKIKKESEEL
+123 NEAVFSKIKGESKDL

-193 YYDSIVQGNISFVLE
+193 YYDSIIQGNISFVLD
-208 RDIENFTSDDVEN
+208 RDIESFTSDDVEN

-261 KGKRAT
+261 KGKRAN

-282 DWWKQWSRGQ
+282 DWWKQWSKGQ
-292 IRRGV
+292 TRKGV
-297 VTASEIR
+297 ITASEIR

-319 EHFDFRAIQADSE
+319 EHFNFRAGSDT
-332 REWRREAGNDSI
+332 D
-344 TGGEDYDALQQWLKN
+344 N
-359 KEVFENNSKKV
+359 KEIVRNNQKEKV
-370 NLDETLD
+370 ELDKTLD
-377 NTINNAMSGESLSK
+377 STIDRASSGESLK
-391 IFNSF
+391 NIFKAF
-396 YQEVLGKPY
+396 YTEALGENY
-405 NEENHNRLVEELIV
+405 NPETNHNLLLLKLIE
-419 KHKQPVEKFQ
+419 KYNQPVEKFQ
-429 NFLKKDYGELIDKLI
+429 NFLKKEYSDLIDKLI

-457 IRIENVELPK
+457 IRIENVDLPDN
-467 GLKYDEKENTFI
+467 LEYDEKENTFI
-479 DEDEDVLTLK
+479 DEDEDTLTL
-489 EARELYEGDELA
+489 EEVREIYKGDELA

-537 ATNQLISPNVDN
+537 ATNQLISPNIDN

-571 EEIQAIMTNKAFD
+571 EEIQSIMTNKAFD

-590 QIERIERAIVDK
+590 QIEKIERAIVDK

-619 NFIENHRNYST
+619 DFIENHRNYST

-643 EQNVTRRE
+643 EQNVIRRG

>member
-10 TARGDKTL
+10 TAKKGKTL
-18 RSLLQYLLVKDIKEE
+18 RSLLQYLLVKDITEE
-33 FEDAKLSDSINKIF
+33 FESANLSNSITKTF
-47 EMLNSGSLDKNVEN
+47 EMLNSGSLDDEVEN

-66 IFKGKKNEVLS
+66 IFKDKKDEILS

-94 SRTKEFNDI
+94 SRTKEFNDK
-103 IKPKITKL
+103 IKPKIKKL
-111 RELSQE
+111 RELSQK

-123 NKALFSKIKKESEEL
+123 NEAVFSKIKGESEDL
-138 VTELNEEIEKFTE
+138 ITELNEEIEKFTE

-161 TPKIKELMDATKKT
+161 TPKIKELMDATKRT
-175 ISEFKE
+175 ISEFQE

-193 YYDSIVQGNISFVLE
+193 YYDSIIQGNISFVLE

-236 KFRPLYIDHEENGV
+236 KFRPLYIDHEEEGV
-250 QINSSFPKRLY
+250 VINSSFPKRLY

-267 LVKPLKFLIDSDFGQ
+267 LVKPLKFLIDSNFGQ
-282 DWWKQWSRGQ
+282 GWWKQWSRGQ

-297 VTASEIR
+297 ITASEIR

-319 EHFDFRAIQADSE
+319 EYFNFRAGSDTDRKS
-332 REWRREAGNDSI
+332 
-344 TGGEDYDALQQWLKN
+344 KN
-359 KEVFENNSKKV
+359 KEIVRNNQKEKV
-370 NLDETLD
+370 ELDKTLD
-377 NTINNAMSGESLSK
+377 STIDRASDGVDSLEK

-396 YQEVLGKPY
+396 YEDALGQTY
-405 NEENHNRLVEELIV
+405 NPEANHNRLLLELIE
-419 KHKQPVEKFQ
+419 KYNQPVEKFQ
-429 NFLKKDYGELIDKLI
+429 NFLKKDYSELIDKLI

-457 IRIENVELPK
+457 IRIENVDLPDN
-467 GLKYDEKENTFI
+467 LEYDKKENEFI
-479 DEDEDVLTLK
+479 QEDGSRISLNV
-489 EARELYEGDELA
+489 ARMAYEGDELA
-501 TINQYI
+501 TINQHI
-507 KNINTPMEEP
+507 KNANSPMEEP

-537 ATNQLISPNVDN
+537 AENQLISPNVDN

-619 NFIENHRNYST
+619 DFIENHQNYAA

-643 EQNVTRRE
+643 EQNVIRRE

>member
-10 TARGDKTL
+10 TAKGGKTL
-18 RSLLQYLLVKDIKEE
+18 RSLLQYLLVEDITEE
-33 FEDAKLSDSINKIF
+33 FESAKLSDSINKIF

-66 IFKGKKNEVLS
+66 IFKGKKDEVLS

-83 EAFLSKGTGTA
+83 EAFLSKGRGTA
-94 SRTKEFNDI
+94 SRTKEFNDK

-111 RELSQE
+111 RELSQK

-123 NKALFSKIKKESEEL
+123 NEDLFPKIKKESEEL

-151 KFGREGGFRD
+151 KFGRQGGFRD

-175 ISEFKE
+175 ISEFQE

-236 KFRPLYIDHEENGV
+236 KFRPLYIDHEEKGV

-282 DWWKQWSRGQ
+282 DWWKQWSKGQ
-292 IRRGV
+292 IRKGV
-297 VTASEIR
+297 ITASEIR

-319 EHFDFRAIQADSE
+319 EHFNFRAGS
-332 REWRREAGNDSI
+332 N
-344 TGGEDYDALQQWLKN
+344 TNN
-359 KEVFENNSKKV
+359 KEIVRNNQKERVELDKTLNSTIDRASSGDSLENIFKAFYTEALGENY
-370 NLDETLD
+370 NPET
-377 NTINNAMSGESLSK
+377 
-391 IFNSF
+391 
-396 YQEVLGKPY
+396 
-405 NEENHNRLVEELIV
+405 NHNRLLLKLIE
-419 KHKQPVEKFQ
+419 KYNQPVEKFQ
-429 NFLKKDYGELIDKLI
+429 NFLKKEYSELIDNLI

-457 IRIENVELPK
+457 IRIENVDLPDN
-467 GLKYDEKENTFI
+467 LKYDKKENEFI
-479 DEDEDVLTLK
+479 QEDGTRLGLK
-489 EARELYEGDELA
+489 IARMAYDGDELA
-501 TINQYI
+501 AINQYI
-507 KNINTPMEEP
+507 ENVNTPMEEP

-571 EEIQAIMTNKAFD
+571 EEIQAIMTNKEVD

-590 QIERIERAIVDK
+590 QIEKIERAIVDK

-619 NFIENHRNYST
+619 DFIENHRNYST

-643 EQNVTRRE
+643 EQNVIRRE